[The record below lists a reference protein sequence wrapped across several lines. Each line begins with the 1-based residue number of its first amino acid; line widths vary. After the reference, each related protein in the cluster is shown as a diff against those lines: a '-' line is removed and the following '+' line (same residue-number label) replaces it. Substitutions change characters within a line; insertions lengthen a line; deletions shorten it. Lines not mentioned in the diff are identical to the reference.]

1 VPGDRSKLVP
11 YPREQTVLAEML
23 KLRDLGY
30 GPRKIARTL
39 NDANILHPRS
49 NRPWKF
55 NQVQGL
61 LRTALRRRDLDLTAA

>member
-1 VPGDRSKLVP
+1 M
-11 YPREQTVLAEML
+11 LAEML